1 MKYKIHN
8 WIYDIDVLKLKQIED
23 RLNKDETVFNEII
36 LTFMEDYAVMILKRD
51 DEVLINLDSK
61 KGNSDKDK
69 YEKTNYDER
78 FSNHCIIILNEFLMI
93 INTQD
98 VKKLRNLIKILK
110 Q

>member
-61 KGNSDKDK
+61 KGKF
-69 YEKTNYDER
+69 R
-78 FSNHCIIILNEFLMI
+78 
-93 INTQD
+93 Q
-98 VKKLRNLIKILK
+98 R
-110 Q
+110 